1 MSRLTV
7 CAVLFA
13 ASCLLLT
20 QRTEPVAAQDKK
32 DKNTVAHLEK
42 QVAALKNDLQAAI
55 QQNNALRADLQAAAQ
70 LNNTLKAQNA
80 TLTQQNG
87 NLTQQNAGLKTT
99 NTRLN
104 AIIAKENIVL
114 PAADQTIKTL
124 QAALDG
130 YRGAGLV
137 HVVVLK
143 LKSASSSGETQSLI
157 DDAYAQLTT
166 IKVVRGLWAGKP
178 AAKGTPDAVT
188 DYTVALVLL
197 FDDAAGL
204 KTYLNDPVHT
214 KFADRHLKR
223 WETPTV
229 YDFEPKKPAP

>member
-13 ASCLLLT
+13 ASLLLVT

-32 DKNTVAHLEK
+32 ATVADLQK
-42 QVAALKNDLQAAI
+42 QVNQMKTDLQAAI
-55 QQNNALRADLQAAAQ
+55 QANNQLKADLQAAAQ

-80 TLTQQNG
+80 NLTQQNG

-104 AIIAKENIVL
+104 AIINKDNITL
-114 PAADQTIKTL
+114 PAADQTIKNL

-143 LKSASSSGETQSLI
+143 LKSDSSGGETQALI

-166 IKVVRGLWAGKP
+166 IKTVRGLWAGKP
-178 AAKGTPDAVT
+178 SAKGTPTAVT

-214 KFADRHLKR
+214 KFADKHLKL
-223 WETPTV
+223 WEAPTI
-229 YDFEPKKPAP
+229 YDYEPKKPSP